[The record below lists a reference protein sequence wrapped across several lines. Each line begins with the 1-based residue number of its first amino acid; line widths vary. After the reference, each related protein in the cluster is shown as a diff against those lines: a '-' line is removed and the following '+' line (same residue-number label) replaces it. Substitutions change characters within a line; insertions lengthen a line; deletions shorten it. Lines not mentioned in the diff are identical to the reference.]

1 MKKPVY
7 NIVLG
12 DSEGVLKMSL
22 VANPAIEENF
32 LAFSEDIKFSVNE
45 EQRIVF
51 GPSLRA
57 DYPIYRYDSKRG
69 EYYVVFNKETIDQLY
84 QKFMS
89 DNRTHAVN
97 LEHNTDVT
105 GVYMIQSFIKDA
117 DKGIDPK
124 GFESVSNGSWFTA
137 YKVENDKVWE
147 SIKSGE
153 FKGFSVEGLFELEEY
168 DELDELINEIL

>member
-1 MKKPVY
+1 MTVCSQITLFTNTVRMTIADGFLLLTVKSH
-7 NIVLG
+7 ITATSTESRISVLQ
-12 DSEGVLKMSL
+12 LR
-22 VANPAIEENF
+22 ANM
-32 LAFSEDIKFSVNE
+32 AFSFTTHKTAI
-45 EQRIVF
+45 
-51 GPSLRA
+51 
-57 DYPIYRYDSKRG
+57 PILQISHT
-69 EYYVVFNKETIDQLY
+69 ETATQSFHSI
-84 QKFMS
+84 F
-89 DNRTHAVN
+89 TV
-97 LEHNTDVT
+97 
-105 GVYMIQSFIKDA
+105 MIQSFIKDA